1 MAESVR
7 KKYLKRVET
16 GLLVTGTSLLAA
28 FFFVRAWSDS
38 SSAAGIEAFE
48 QARQSLAELGGSQEL
63 LVSAAGPAQFNG
75 ERISSPD
82 FALWSE
88 KRIREYRES
97 VAASTDLPLAVLAI
111 ERLGLEVPVYNG
123 ASDFNLN
130 RGVARIKGTA
140 QVNAPGNLGIAGH
153 RDGFFRGLKNL
164 ALGDQLVV
172 ETLAG
177 AASYRVTSIEIVDPS
192 DVWVLA
198 PTEADTVTLVTCY
211 PFYFVGNAPQR
222 YIVTAQAETVQVRS
236 YKEET

>member
-1 MAESVR
+1 MVESVR
-7 KKYLKRVET
+7 TRYLRRLESV
-16 GLLVTGTSLLAA
+16 LLVSGTALLAA

-38 SSAAGIEAFE
+38 SSAAGVEAFH
-48 QARQSLAELGGSQEL
+48 QARESLDTVGE
-63 LVSAAGPAQFNG
+63 PAILPVGTDSPARFNG
-75 ERISSPD
+75 EEIESPN
-82 FALWSE
+82 FELWSE

-97 VAASTDLPLAVLAI
+97 LAASTDLPLAVLAI

-222 YIVTAQAETVQVRS
+222 YIVTAQAESVQVRS
-236 YKEET
+236 